1 MLHKHLMQTIAV
13 MLAAGSATA
22 YGQDLPAPSFR
33 MEPARTAPL
42 ELRTPVQQG
51 ETTTRGDTT
60 SYPVIATQTGAN
72 VLEVKNFLGYGQTVK
87 LLMNRN
93 HTYTCRSQ
101 VGLVEGNT
109 AYYTRGDLVLNDKG
123 APESWNETF
132 SFAEG
137 GDPKVVQFGNMSL
150 FYGKSYWVG
159 LISSATLNLAKAP
172 DFPAPLYP
180 LEGEGTQASPYLIK
194 NYNDLC
200 QVQETVNSDNNFNYT
215 LTTETDTIH
224 YSRPYLGKYLKL
236 MADIDM
242 TGYDFTPIGN
252 GTHYFAGHFDGNG
265 HTVKGLDVY
274 AGEGYA
280 AMFGVV
286 DKEGSLSNLTL
297 DDIYVQ
303 SKYVYAAALASRCEG
318 PVTNC
323 HVKNSTI
330 LLANGT
336 QGAGG
341 MTGTSYGISNSTV
354 TNTTVQAAD
363 GYGGG
368 LTAQAFGPIVNCHVT
383 NTTVAGVMY
392 NANTI
397 PPFGGITATS
407 TNAITD
413 CSFAG
418 TITIPNEYYPV
429 CMGGLVGIIQ
439 GLSNGTGIT
448 RSVASGN
455 FLATPGNYSSYNR
468 VGGLAGICAA
478 NITDSYSS
486 GWVRARNSLT
496 SGTITGL
503 VQYLSNDNGTV
514 QPVFNRVY

>member
-123 APESWNETF
+123 APESWSETF

-172 DFPAPLYP
+172 DFPAPLNP

-392 NANTI
+392 TPTPFRPSAALQPL
-397 PPFGGITATS
+397 PP
-407 TNAITD
+407 
-413 CSFAG
+413 
-418 TITIPNEYYPV
+418 
-429 CMGGLVGIIQ
+429 
-439 GLSNGTGIT
+439 
-448 RSVASGN
+448 
-455 FLATPGNYSSYNR
+455 TPSP
-468 VGGLAGICAA
+468 I
-478 NITDSYSS
+478 
-486 GWVRARNSLT
+486 ARLPA
-496 SGTITGL
+496 
-503 VQYLSNDNGTV
+503 Q
-514 QPVFNRVY
+514 

>member
-51 ETTTRGDTT
+51 ETTARGATATDRGTQAAFTLEAPEMSVGRGPLKAIDRPKSTPKPRGAVSGVTDLQGQWINQYPFLLTSLTGGSTAVITPLEGSTTAVTISNFWRSGGIVKAILNTENSTLTIQSQTVIKRTDGTSMSVAPVNMANGKPIRTQALVLTINADGSMTSDVPWGIFYDRDDPNGGDEPAYEKDDYANVYSSISFERGTSIMSHINKTRGDTT
-60 SYPVIATQTGAN
+60 SYPVITTQTGAN

-123 APESWNETF
+123 APESWSETF

-224 YSRPYLGKYLKL
+224 
-236 MADIDM
+236 
-242 TGYDFTPIGN
+242 
-252 GTHYFAGHFDGNG
+252 
-265 HTVKGLDVY
+265 
-274 AGEGYA
+274 
-280 AMFGVV
+280 
-286 DKEGSLSNLTL
+286 
-297 DDIYVQ
+297 
-303 SKYVYAAALASRCEG
+303 
-318 PVTNC
+318 
-323 HVKNSTI
+323 
-330 LLANGT
+330 
-336 QGAGG
+336 
-341 MTGTSYGISNSTV
+341 
-354 TNTTVQAAD
+354 
-363 GYGGG
+363 
-368 LTAQAFGPIVNCHVT
+368 
-383 NTTVAGVMY
+383 
-392 NANTI
+392 
-397 PPFGGITATS
+397 
-407 TNAITD
+407 
-413 CSFAG
+413 
-418 TITIPNEYYPV
+418 
-429 CMGGLVGIIQ
+429 
-439 GLSNGTGIT
+439 
-448 RSVASGN
+448 
-455 FLATPGNYSSYNR
+455 
-468 VGGLAGICAA
+468 
-478 NITDSYSS
+478 
-486 GWVRARNSLT
+486 
-496 SGTITGL
+496 
-503 VQYLSNDNGTV
+503 
-514 QPVFNRVY
+514 

>member
-1 MLHKHLMQTIAV
+1 
-13 MLAAGSATA
+13 
-22 YGQDLPAPSFR
+22 
-33 MEPARTAPL
+33 
-42 ELRTPVQQG
+42 
-51 ETTTRGDTT
+51 
-60 SYPVIATQTGAN
+60 
-72 VLEVKNFLGYGQTVK
+72 
-87 LLMNRN
+87 
-93 HTYTCRSQ
+93 
-101 VGLVEGNT
+101 
-109 AYYTRGDLVLNDKG
+109 
-123 APESWNETF
+123 
-132 SFAEG
+132 
-137 GDPKVVQFGNMSL
+137 MSL

-159 LISSATLNLAKAP
+159 LISSATLDLAKAP

-514 QPVFNRVY
+514 QPVFNRVYSSAWLDCGTVNYNPQPSSCMELFGSSDAANPPTIFHSYFNSDITDLGSTEHRMTTAQLTAA

>member
-1 MLHKHLMQTIAV
+1 

-123 APESWNETF
+123 APESWSETF

-137 GDPKVVQFGNMSL
+137 GDPKVVQFGNKSL

-224 YSRPYLGKYLKL
+224 YSRPYLGRLC
-236 MADIDM
+236 
-242 TGYDFTPIGN
+242 
-252 GTHYFAGHFDGNG
+252 GHVRRG
-265 HTVKGLDVY
+265 
-274 AGEGYA
+274 
-280 AMFGVV
+280 
-286 DKEGSLSNLTL
+286 
-297 DDIYVQ
+297 
-303 SKYVYAAALASRCEG
+303 R
-318 PVTNC
+318 
-323 HVKNSTI
+323 
-330 LLANGT
+330 
-336 QGAGG
+336 QGG
-341 MTGTSYGISNSTV
+341 
-354 TNTTVQAAD
+354 
-363 GYGGG
+363 
-368 LTAQAFGPIVNCHVT
+368 
-383 NTTVAGVMY
+383 
-392 NANTI
+392 
-397 PPFGGITATS
+397 
-407 TNAITD
+407 
-413 CSFAG
+413 
-418 TITIPNEYYPV
+418 
-429 CMGGLVGIIQ
+429 
-439 GLSNGTGIT
+439 
-448 RSVASGN
+448 
-455 FLATPGNYSSYNR
+455 
-468 VGGLAGICAA
+468 
-478 NITDSYSS
+478 
-486 GWVRARNSLT
+486 
-496 SGTITGL
+496 
-503 VQYLSNDNGTV
+503 
-514 QPVFNRVY
+514 